1 MLLRFGIEPGRA
13 AGMTMKQFNAV
24 CAFMDRERA
33 REAGDGMLNELKEKV
48 FGASGGLRRI

>member
-33 REAGDGMLNELKEKV
+33 RDAGDGMLNDLKEKV
-48 FGASGGLRRI
+48 FGASGGLRKL